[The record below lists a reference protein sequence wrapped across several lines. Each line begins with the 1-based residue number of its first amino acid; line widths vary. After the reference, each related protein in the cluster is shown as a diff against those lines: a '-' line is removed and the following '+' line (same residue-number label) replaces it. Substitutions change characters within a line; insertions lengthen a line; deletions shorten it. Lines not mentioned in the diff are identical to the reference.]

1 MPIENIVGRQ
11 NTQQRISMME
21 RRLATLLFSTLAAAP
36 VAGAVTNMPAYAA
49 AARAHTYKGTTVN
62 TNWGPIQVTIT
73 VKSKKITSVKVVDPT
88 HTARSMV
95 LDGRAIPILI
105 QETLSAQSAQISQVS
120 GATTISQ
127 AYITSLQAAVSS
139 AHLG

>member
-1 MPIENIVGRQ
+1 
-11 NTQQRISMME
+11 ME

-105 QETLSAQSAQISQVS
+105 QETLSAQSARISQVS

>member
-1 MPIENIVGRQ
+1 
-11 NTQQRISMME
+11 MME

-105 QETLSAQSAQISQVS
+105 QETLSAQSARISQVS

>member
-1 MPIENIVGRQ
+1 
-11 NTQQRISMME
+11 ME
-21 RRLATLLFSTLAAAP
+21 RRLTALIFSTLAAAP
-36 VAGAVTNMPAYAA
+36 VAGALTSMPTYAA
-49 AARAHTYKGTTVN
+49 TTKATAKAQTYKGTTVS
-62 TNWGPIQVTIT
+62 TNWGPMRVTIT

-105 QETLSAQSAQISQVS
+105 QETLSAQSARIQSVS

-127 AYITSLQAAVSS
+127 AYITSLQSAISN

>member
-1 MPIENIVGRQ
+1 
-11 NTQQRISMME
+11 MME
-21 RRLATLLFSTLAAAP
+21 RRLATLLFSSLAAVPA
-36 VAGAVTNMPAYAA
+36 AGALTNMPAYAA
-49 AARAHTYKGTTVN
+49 TAKAHTYKGATVN
-62 TNWGPIQVTIT
+62 TNWGPIQVIIT

-88 HTARSMV
+88 HTARSAI

-105 QETLSAQSAQISQVS
+105 QETLSAQSARINQVS

-139 AHLG
+139 ARLG